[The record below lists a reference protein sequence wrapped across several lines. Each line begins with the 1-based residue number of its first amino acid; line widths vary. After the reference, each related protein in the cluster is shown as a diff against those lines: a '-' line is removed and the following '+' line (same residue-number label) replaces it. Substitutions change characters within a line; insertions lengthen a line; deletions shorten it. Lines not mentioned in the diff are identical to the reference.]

1 MGRGRLTSKAT
12 QKALGEDRGCPR
24 LPRGGPIEKDSDREL
39 ESFQIELSAGGD
51 GLEDACGEEILP
63 DLVFLADFKLF
74 LALELDVE
82 AVETPAYV
90 PSSISLT

>member
-1 MGRGRLTSKAT
+1 M
-12 QKALGEDRGCPR
+12 
-24 LPRGGPIEKDSDREL
+24 
-39 ESFQIELSAGGD
+39 SAGGD
-51 GLEDACGEEILP
+51 GLEDVCWIP
-63 DLVFLADFKLF
+63 DLVFPADFKLF

>member
-1 MGRGRLTSKAT
+1 MSW
-12 QKALGEDRGCPR
+12 
-24 LPRGGPIEKDSDREL
+24 LPRGGPADKGLGREL
-39 ESFQIELSAGGD
+39 ELFWTDLFAGGD
-51 GLEDACGEEILP
+51 GLEDVCGIP